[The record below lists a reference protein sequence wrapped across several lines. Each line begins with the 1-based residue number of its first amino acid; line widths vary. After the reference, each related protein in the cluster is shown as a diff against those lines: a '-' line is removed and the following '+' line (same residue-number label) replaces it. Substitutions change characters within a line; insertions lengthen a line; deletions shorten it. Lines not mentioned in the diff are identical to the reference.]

1 MALRTKIASVA
12 AVVAAAVGMGACS
25 AHPGQ
30 AIVTTQGSY
39 SISDIETA
47 TAQIG
52 EIIGQKAELNR
63 IRAVFYSA
71 PQLDALAARL
81 GVGVSDA
88 QIDQRVAAFSAAAG
102 QDKYDKPLADPT
114 KTVVRATIISE
125 MLNQAVA
132 QNPSL
137 REQVLSFLQ
146 EQNAQL
152 DPQVNPRFPT
162 LDSQMNAF
170 DYPRLGDVVSGP
182 GGDSGARQR
191 TGGQSAPTG

>member
-1 MALRTKIASVA
+1 MALRTKIASVV

-39 SISDIETA
+39 SISDLETA

-52 EIIGQKAELNR
+52 EIIGQKVELNR

-71 PQLDALAARL
+71 PQLDALAAQLR
-81 GVGVSDA
+81 VDVTEA

-102 QDKYDKPLADPT
+102 QDKYDKPLAEST

-125 MLNQAVA
+125 MLNQAVT

-146 EQNAQL
+146 QQNAQL

-170 DYPRLGDVVSGP
+170 DYPRLGDVVSGS
-182 GGDSGARQR
+182 GDASGARQR
-191 TGGQSAPTG
+191 TGQSASTD